1 MTQSMTDGFTYA
13 SLTPQ
18 GEYLNSLKLDE
29 GQTALVNFLQDIP
42 GMQNPP
48 FVYCKVHW
56 ISEIGDKGRMIQC
69 FGGQCCEQVTWNRG
83 FGGEPGK
90 FAPTKPKHR
99 YYIPIVHYE
108 QDPKNPAATQATVKY
123 LDMTYSAYNALVT
136 TLQNTTEGL
145 SFFDRDITLTA
156 RKVNGA
162 MDYIY
167 DKKESLAQWK
177 TNPVF
182 KEQVEAQLPDVAKRL
197 KNSLPMF
204 ITPEEFAEMKP
215 ALDEKVRLAMS
226 SHQQQQ
232 QQHQVQPQQQYS
244 ALPGQAFV
252 PQQPQTY
259 PQGFV
264 QPGQPAQPFGSMP
277 SAQQVYTQPQVAM
290 PAQVQMPQQEVA
302 QPVQTMPPVQPEQ
315 VNATQS
321 VPAQPV
327 QEQPVT
333 LPETSLAFDPNA
345 LLK

>member
-167 DKKESLAQWK
+167 DKKESSAQWK

-182 KEQVEAQLPDVAKRL
+182 KEQVEAQLPEVAKRL

-204 ITPEEFAEMKP
+204 VTPEEFAEMKP

-232 QQHQVQPQQQYS
+232 QQHKVQPQQQHS

-252 PQQPQTY
+252 PQQSQTY
-259 PQGFV
+259 PQGFI
-264 QPGQPAQPFGSMP
+264 QPGQQAQPFGSMP

-290 PAQVQMPQQEVA
+290 PAQVQMPQQEA
-302 QPVQTMPPVQPEQ
+302 QPVVQQMPPVQPEQ